1 MWLRPW
7 LATMLAAGGSP
18 LINSQS
24 STSWTWKEDLAVAP
38 AENPNVDH
46 ASVSQVVLAAGGGY
60 RPAVDPASVDS
71 TSLGLVGMYH
81 FDDTPVDKG
90 IEPDASSSN
99 LSAVVVGSQVK
110 SVAGKYDM
118 ALSFPGSK
126 APGNLVQIPAD
137 WWMADQPQQGCAVS
151 AWIYIPH
158 GGTAASGYIY
168 ERVYDGFE
176 LQFDGLR
183 NQTHCSVRDA
193 AGVIYTPEAYQ
204 HTSEDFGV
212 WKHVV
217 CSYNDTVGNT
227 TMYVDG
233 KEVGTVSSKS
243 IATTGLNH
251 GDHQMFGFGARPTDA
266 GAVFLPLPPPLP
278 VPLSLSLALA
288 HSLPLPRSLPL
299 PLPLSPSESLS
310 LSLPLPL
317 TLTLPLNLVLNGC
330 RKWRRFHRVH

>member
-1 MWLRPW
+1 
-7 LATMLAAGGSP
+7 
-18 LINSQS
+18 
-24 STSWTWKEDLAVAP
+24 
-38 AENPNVDH
+38 
-46 ASVSQVVLAAGGGY
+46 
-60 RPAVDPASVDS
+60 
-71 TSLGLVGMYH
+71 MYH
-81 FDDTPVDKG
+81 FDDAPVDKG

-99 LSAVVVGSQVK
+99 LSAVVVGNQVK
-110 SVAGKYDM
+110 SVAGKYGM

-126 APGNLVQIPAD
+126 APGNLAQIPAD

-158 GGTAASGYIY
+158 GGAAASGYIY

-193 AGVIYTPEAYQ
+193 AGAIYTPQAYQ
-204 HTSEDFGV
+204 HSSEDFGS

-233 KEVGTVSSKS
+233 KQVGSVASKS

-266 GAVFLPLPPPLP
+266 GVVFLPLA
-278 VPLSLSLALA
+278 LALA
-288 HSLPLPRSLPL
+288 LPLALA
-299 PLPLSPSESLS
+299 
-310 LSLPLPL
+310 L
-317 TLTLPLNLVLNGC
+317 TLALTLALALPPPPPRPLDAGSGGGFTGSIDEVAIYKRALSAAEAQSLASRSTKLTPFPGVSCLLLRRVLLTADQFCIGILYC
-330 RKWRRFHRVH
+330 FEC